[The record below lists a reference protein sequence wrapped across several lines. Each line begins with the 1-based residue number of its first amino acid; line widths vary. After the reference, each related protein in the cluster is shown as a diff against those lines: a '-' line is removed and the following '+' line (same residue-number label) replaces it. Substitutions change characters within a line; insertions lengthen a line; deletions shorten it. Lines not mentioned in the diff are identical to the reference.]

1 MALVFIELVNVASI
15 EKILTSMK
23 KWLHKPPGEKTA
35 FSEAT
40 FLKHGCEEREGER
53 RGERAGKG
61 MFSCCYCCRNLYNSA
76 VSQWKGCASCTL
88 FALLCLCIRTG
99 ARTTFLWNNQNSW
112 RQITSKSIS
121 ALCQCTSKRSTHG
134 HVFFFLK
141 SGASEAPLCTWNFLD
156 YVAKTEEHSNRA
168 PFNYEQVLTG

>member
-1 MALVFIELVNVASI
+1 
-15 EKILTSMK
+15 
-23 KWLHKPPGEKTA
+23 
-35 FSEAT
+35 
-40 FLKHGCEEREGER
+40 
-53 RGERAGKG
+53 

-76 VSQWKGCASCTL
+76 VSQWKVCASCTL

-141 SGASEAPLCTWNFLD
+141 RAGPQKHHCALGTFWTMLRKQRNIATGPPLIMSRSLLVKKSP
-156 YVAKTEEHSNRA
+156 YVDNEHSSSLDKWVQLFWRENVMSYSKNLDKYR
-168 PFNYEQVLTG
+168 VK